1 MPDRPVALVSGAAS
15 NIGLAVAHLF
25 SVSHV
30 VVMADQKDP
39 AAAAAAIGPQAIPVR
54 GDVADTD
61 DCTRWVATAQASGP
75 LKAVIH
81 CAGITQAG
89 VKVAD
94 LSLADWERVLRVNL
108 TGSFV
113 LMKAACAAL
122 QRAAPS
128 SAVLVSSRAGKT
140 GFAGIGQNLAA
151 AKAHY
156 AASKAGVNSLIKSL
170 ALEWACHGVRV
181 NGIAPGPIEGTM
193 IPKER
198 WAEVATSV
206 PLGRLGKPDD
216 IAAAA
221 AFLCSD
227 SADFITGHVLD
238 VNGGTLMD

>member
-1 MPDRPVALVSGAAS
+1 MSGRPVALVSGAAN
-15 NIGLAVAHLF
+15 NIGLAVARSF
-25 SVSHV
+25 STSHS

-39 AAAAAAIGPQAIPVR
+39 APAAVTIGPQAVPVR
-54 GDVADTD
+54 GNVADPD
-61 DCTRWVATAQASGP
+61 DCARWVATAEAFGP
-75 LKAVIH
+75 LKAVVH

-89 VKVAD
+89 VKIAD

-113 LMKAACAAL
+113 LMKAAYAAL

-156 AASKAGVNSLIKSL
+156 SASKAGVNSLVKSL
-170 ALEWACHGVRV
+170 ALEWARDGVRV

-193 IPKER
+193 IPRER
-198 WAEVATSV
+198 WEEVATSV

-227 SADFITGHVLD
+227 SAGFITGHILD